1 MIYELLDTDGIN
13 LIGAYDT
20 EEEALSALRHLVAVN
35 GFDYVR
41 TISLLLSDADEN
53 SSAIASGFEL
63 ARRAQ
68 IPEPVTLPR

>member
-1 MIYELLDTDGIN
+1 MIYELLDTDGFN

-20 EEEALSALRHLVAVN
+20 EEEALNDLRTLVSVN

-41 TISLLLSDADEN
+41 TIALLRSDDDEN
-53 SSAIASGFEL
+53 MVAIADGFEL

-68 IPEPVTLPR
+68 IPEPATLPR